1 MNRRTFLKSLSLL
14 TLPYLGVLGS
24 QKSKIDFKHGV
35 ASGDPTN
42 THIILWTRVTPSK
55 PSIGKLNVEYQVSK
69 DVNFTNIVSIC
80 LLYTSPSPRDTRRSR
95 MPSSA

>member
-69 DVNFTNIVSIC
+69 DVNFTNIVSIGTLKADIC
-80 LLYTSPSPRDTRRSR
+80 LLYTSPSPRD
-95 MPSSA
+95 